1 MKKMSKNNGLFVTIE
16 GGDGSGK
23 STLIERI
30 FDTLTARGFNVL
42 KTRAPGGCKL
52 GLGIR
57 ELLLHSDDITAKAE
71 LFLYL
76 ADRAEHVEKV
86 ILPALSDNKIVL
98 CDRFNDST
106 IAYQGGARNLELLG
120 FCEFAA
126 GKLTPHLTLYL
137 DVDAKIGL
145 SRVKGEKDRLERED
159 LSFHENVRKGYLEL
173 AEQNKERI
181 RTLNANLSSEE
192 VFQNAIEL
200 INTKLSATLC
210 LM

>member
-1 MKKMSKNNGLFVTIE
+1 MPKNEGLFVTIE

-23 STLIERI
+23 STLIDRI
-30 FDTLTARGFNVL
+30 YEMLSKRGFSVL
-42 KTRAPGGCKL
+42 KTRAPGGCEL

-57 ELLLHSDDITAKAE
+57 KLLLHSADITPKAE

-86 ILPALSDNKIVL
+86 ILPALSQNRIVL

-106 IAYQGGARNLELLG
+106 IAYQGGARNLELHG
-120 FCEFAA
+120 FCDFASHH
-126 GKLTPHLTLYL
+126 LLPHLTLYL
-137 DVDAKIGL
+137 DVDPLKGL
-145 SRVKGEKDRLERED
+145 SRVQGEKDRLERED
-159 LSFHENVRKGYLEL
+159 LSFHENVRKSYLEL
-173 AEQNKERI
+173 ANQNPERI
-181 RTLNANLSSEE
+181 HTLNANLSQDE
-192 VFQNAIEL
+192 VYKNAIEL